1 MDMTTASGIPI
12 FLARVHGTPFEVK
25 VNPFPL
31 ESNQSRLHKA
41 IDQIRN
47 RQTVR
52 HNVVEV
58 DMFNL
63 IWGRDSWKNIS
74 PTSNNNAGTSK
85 KIDKMTT
92 VMRRPGNLAGG
103 EGEPNPLFPTMLWT
117 ALSIR
122 RRLAFS
128 FETRDLHFFSE
139 PHKPFRNF

>member
-1 MDMTTASGIPI
+1 MRPPEGLQKGGDPIFSSMDMTTAPGIPI

-25 VNPFPL
+25 ANPFPL

-58 DMFNL
+58 EMFNL

-85 KIDKMTT
+85 KSTK
-92 VMRRPGNLAGG
+92 
-103 EGEPNPLFPTMLWT
+103 
-117 ALSIR
+117 
-122 RRLAFS
+122 
-128 FETRDLHFFSE
+128 
-139 PHKPFRNF
+139 